1 MAQVLKSHSTNLACQ
16 FKTQPIRIRSLMIT
30 LNANA
35 RKTMPRGMQ
44 SRNVSFRKESVYEG
58 LFPILSC
65 HDSVNHARH
74 QCVHDCMNSYD
85 QCQTSESCSAKNASI
100 IGIISDDKCQN
111 SEPCSASM
119 SKLWINVKT
128 LNEYNALALSP
139 PPHRMAQVPAGSFD
153 VWKQRCTKGSAHCCL
168 S

>member
-1 MAQVLKSHSTNLACQ
+1 MSIQNSTNQNQITDDHFECQ
-16 FKTQPIRIRSLMIT
+16 CQKNHATWYAI
-30 LNANA
+30 
-35 RKTMPRGMQ
+35 
-44 SRNVSFRKESVYEG
+44 KERFLQEG
-58 LFPILSC
+58 IGVWRPLILSC

-128 LNEYNALALSP
+128 LNEYNALALSL
-139 PPHRMAQVPAGSFD
+139 PPHRMAQVPAGSFY